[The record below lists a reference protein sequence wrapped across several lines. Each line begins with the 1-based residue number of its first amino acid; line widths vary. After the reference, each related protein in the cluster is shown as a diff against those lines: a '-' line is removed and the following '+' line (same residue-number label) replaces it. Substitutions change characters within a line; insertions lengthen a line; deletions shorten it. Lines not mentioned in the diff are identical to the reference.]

1 MKKTLII
8 LSTALCLFGCTD
20 KKSQEE
26 AANAK
31 ALAAAT
37 HEELVQAVQERD
49 QLLDI
54 VNEIVATTNEI
65 KSAENIVSINNNSA
79 EGKASQVQAVNDLK
93 SIQAA
98 LAERQERLNELE
110 QSIKNSKSSNNKLL
124 ATIQGLK
131 SQIAQ
136 QSEEITSLTQRL
148 SSANEQIAKLDTQ
161 VDSLSTEV
169 RAANLE
175 KETAQQE
182 AMRQE
187 DLANACYIAI
197 GSKKELKEH
206 NIIEGG
212 GFLRKSKVLPS
223 DFDKSFFTQADRRSL
238 TSIPCHSSKAKIIS
252 KSQPEGSYE
261 FVDDGTQKVLRILNP
276 GQFWGTSNYLV
287 IQID

>member
-1 MKKTLII
+1 MKKSLIF
-8 LSTALCLFGCTD
+8 LSAAICLFGCTD

-54 VNEIVATTNEI
+54 VNEIVSTTSEI
-65 KSAENIVSINNNSA
+65 KNAENIVSINNNTA
-79 EGKASQVQAVNDLK
+79 EGKTSQVQAVNDLK
-93 SIQAA
+93 AIQAT
-98 LAERQERLNELE
+98 LADRQSRLDELE
-110 QSIKNSKSSNNKLL
+110 QTIKKSKSSNAKMLS
-124 ATIQGLK
+124 TIQSLK
-131 SQIAQ
+131 NQLAQ
-136 QSEEITSLTQRL
+136 QSEEISSLTSRL
-148 SSANEQIAKLDTQ
+148 SAANEHISKLDNQ

-169 RAANLE
+169 RAANIE

-182 AMRQE
+182 AVRQE

-212 GFLRKSKVLPS
+212 GFLRKEKILPS
-223 DFDKSFFTQADRRSL
+223 DFDKSFFTQADRRTLS
-238 TSIPCHSSKAKIIS
+238 TIPCHSSKAKIVS
-252 KSQPEGSYE
+252 KNQPEGSYE
-261 FVDDGTQKVLRILNP
+261 IVDDNGQKVIRILNP
-276 GQFWGTSNYLV
+276 GQFWNTSNYLV

>member
-1 MKKTLII
+1 MKKSLIL
-8 LSTALCLFGCTD
+8 LSAAICLLGCTD

-54 VNEIVATTNEI
+54 VNEIVSATSEI
-65 KSAENIVSINNNSA
+65 KNAENIVSINNNSA

-93 SIQAA
+93 AIQAT
-98 LAERQERLNELE
+98 LADRQARLNELE
-110 QSIKNSKSSNNKLL
+110 KSIQNSKSSNTKLL
-124 ATIQGLK
+124 STIQSLK

-136 QSEEITSLTQRL
+136 QSEEINSLTQRL
-148 SSANEQIAKLDTQ
+148 TAANEHISKLDNQ

-182 AMRQE
+182 AVRQE

-223 DFDKSFFTQADRRSL
+223 DFDKTFFTQADRRTLS
-238 TSIPCHSSKAKIIS
+238 TIPCHSTKAKVIS

-261 FVDDGTQKVLRILNP
+261 FVDTDGQKVLRILNP